1 MSDQVAVNRPYP
13 ELTWQALVFGAL
25 LGVIMTSAFVYVG
38 LKLGF
43 GLGGSTVAAIL
54 GFVVLRAL
62 GTGTIIENNVA
73 QTIASAINVSSSGV
87 IFTLPALLLLG
98 EDFSWPAMILSA
110 TAGSFMGVVLIIPLR
125 KQMLEFDRLRFPSGM
140 AVASILRSAGGGK
153 NKALLLG
160 LGAAISGSVLVLIEK
175 AELLPSSLAVGDW
188 LGIPA
193 YTGTAL
199 SLSIMNI
206 GAGLLSGRG
215 GLPFVF
221 GGVLAWWIIA
231 PAAVGSG
238 WVPPEVTGDKI
249 WNELYF
255 EMLRPTGIGILIG
268 GALAGVIAAF
278 PAISAAVKTLSS
290 AAKLGGKG
298 GAEELSAKTL
308 GFGLGGALLL
318 LYCASALIVGPG
330 LAVPVAIVGAL
341 WLALAGMI
349 VAQATGMTD
358 ISPLSGMALI
368 GVTLML
374 AITGGQVAAAV
385 LVGVAVCVGIGQC
398 ADMMQDLKTGHL
410 VGGVPRRQ
418 QLAQIFTGWL
428 GPMVA
433 VGTVYILWHRFGVDA
448 NGVQIPGFGPESAAC
463 VNKAS
468 DCLSAPQAGALQGM
482 IEGVVGG
489 NAPVDKYLG
498 GGLLGL
504 ALGALPVAGIGVL
517 VGLAMYLPFEITLGY
532 GVGCLTGWFLEAKKG
547 RAFFSEKVVPLAAGF
562 IVGEALTALV
572 LTGITM
578 IAG

>member
-1 MSDQVAVNRPYP
+1 MSDQALQQRPYP
-13 ELTWQALVFGAL
+13 ELTWQALVFGTL
-25 LGVIMTSAFVYVG
+25 LGVLMTSAFVYVG

-62 GTGTIIENNVA
+62 GSGTIIENNVA

-140 AVASILRSAGGGK
+140 AVASILRSSGGGK
-153 NKALLLG
+153 NKAILLG
-160 LGAAISGSVLVLIEK
+160 IGAAISGSVLVLIEK
-175 AELLPSSLAVGDW
+175 LHILPASLPIGDW
-188 LGIPA
+188 LHIPSF
-193 YTGTAL
+193 TGTAL

-206 GAGLLSGRG
+206 GAGLLSGKG

-231 PAAVGSG
+231 PAAVASG
-238 WVPPEVTGDKI
+238 WIPPEITGDAV
-249 WNELYF
+249 WGELYF
-255 EMLRPTGIGILIG
+255 NMLRPVGIGILIG
-268 GALAGVIAAF
+268 GALAGVFAAF
-278 PAISAAVKTLSS
+278 PAIRAAIKTLSS
-290 AAKLGGKG
+290 AAKLGAQG

-308 GFGLGGALLL
+308 GYGLGGALLL
-318 LYCASALIVGPG
+318 LYCASALIVGPW
-330 LAVPVAIVGAL
+330 LAIPVALVGAL

-410 VGGVPRRQ
+410 VGGIPKRQ
-418 QLAQIFTGWL
+418 QMAQIFTGWL
-428 GPMVA
+428 GPLVA
-433 VGTVYILWHRFGVDA
+433 VGTVYILWNRFGVDA
-448 NGVQIPGFGPESAAC
+448 NGVFQPGFGPESQAC
-463 VNKAS
+463 LTKAS

-504 ALGALPVAGIGVL
+504 ALGALPTAGVGVL

-532 GVGCLTGWFLEAKKG
+532 GVGCLSGWFLEAKKG

-562 IVGEALTALV
+562 IVGEAITALV
-572 LTGITM
+572 LTAITM
-578 IAG
+578 IGG

>member
-1 MSDQVAVNRPYP
+1 MSDQAAVQRPYP

-98 EDFSWPAMILSA
+98 EDFSWAAMILSA

-160 LGAAISGSVLVLIEK
+160 VGAAISGMVLVLIE
-175 AELLPSSLAVGDW
+175 EVNVLPPSLAIGDW
-188 LGIPA
+188 VGIPA

-231 PAAVGSG
+231 PAAVSSG
-238 WVPPEVTGDKI
+238 WIPPEITGDKI
-249 WNELYF
+249 WGELYF

-268 GALAGVIAAF
+268 GALAGVFAAF

-308 GFGLGGALLL
+308 GFGLGGAVLL
-318 LYCASALIVGPG
+318 LYCASALIVGPM
-330 LAVPVAIVGAL
+330 LAIPVALVGVL

-410 VGGVPRRQ
+410 VGGIPRRQ

-448 NGVQIPGFGPESAAC
+448 NGVQIPGFGPESTAC

-504 ALGALPVAGIGVL
+504 ALGALPTAGIGVL

>member
-1 MSDQVAVNRPYP
+1 MSDARAVERPYP
-13 ELTWQALVFGAL
+13 ELTWQALLFGAL
-25 LGVIMTSAFVYVG
+25 LGVVMTSAFVYVG

-98 EDFSWPAMILSA
+98 EDFSWHAMVLSA

-153 NKALLLG
+153 NKAVLLG
-160 LGAAISGSVLVLIEK
+160 IGAAISGGTLVLIEK
-175 AELLPSSLAVGDW
+175 AHILPHSLQIGEW
-188 LGIPA
+188 FGIPA

-199 SLSIMNI
+199 SLSVMNI

-231 PAAVGSG
+231 PAAVSSG
-238 WVPPEVTGDKI
+238 WVPPEVTGDGI
-249 WNELYF
+249 WGVLYGQ
-255 EMLRPTGIGILIG
+255 MLRPVGIGILIG
-268 GALAGVIAAF
+268 GALAGVLAAF
-278 PAISAAVKTLSS
+278 PAIRAAIKTLSS
-290 AAKLGGKG
+290 AAKLSGG

-308 GFGLGGALLL
+308 GFGLGGAVLL
-318 LYCASALIVGPG
+318 LYAASALIVGPL
-330 LAVPVAIVGAL
+330 LAIPVAIVGAL

-410 VGGVPRRQ
+410 VGGIPRRQ

-448 NGVQIPGFGPESAAC
+448 NGVQIPGFGPGSQAC
-463 VNKAS
+463 LDKAS

-504 ALGALPVAGIGVL
+504 ALGALPTAGIGVL

-532 GVGCLTGWFLEAKKG
+532 GLGCFFGWGLEAKKG

-562 IVGEALTALV
+562 IVGEAITALV